1 MKMFSQRL
9 KTLRLEKH
17 LNQIELSK
25 IILVGNKTI
34 SDYERGVSSPDF
46 ETLQKIASFFQVS
59 TDYLLGKTDERTPT
73 STPSPKNELKGA
85 KLALYNQMDEISD
98 EQAEDVLNFLN
109 FIKNKDK

>member
-46 ETLQKIASFFQVS
+46 ETLQKIASFFNVS
-59 TDYLLGKTDERTPT
+59 TDYLLGKTDERNAATPT
-73 STPSPKNELKGA
+73 PSSKDQLK
-85 KLALYNQMDEISD
+85 
-98 EQAEDVLNFLN
+98 
-109 FIKNKDK
+109 